1 MSCLKERPWSLRDT
15 QSAPVSSPQE
25 VGGLCEG
32 EGVTSGGLRRGWRQ
46 GPCQGAE
53 NTGGFLRPPRHPSC
67 PEQMRRGGR
76 GRPPR
81 VQPPPTPCP
90 GSSGTCPPLPE
101 SSPYCGHSGVRGP
114 DLYRTT
120 ATRWQMQGS
129 QPSAWRTAPRVRC
142 LQDVKSKQGGG
153 QACGEQ
159 ESHVSRKVTVRG
171 KAERP
176 PAGPGLQGLPL
187 RKET

>member
-101 SSPYCGHSGVRGP
+101 SSPLIVGTQECGALIFTEPLPHAGRCKEVSPAPGGQPHVSAV
-114 DLYRTT
+114 YRT
-120 ATRWQMQGS
+120 
-129 QPSAWRTAPRVRC
+129 
-142 LQDVKSKQGGG
+142 
-153 QACGEQ
+153 
-159 ESHVSRKVTVRG
+159 
-171 KAERP
+171 
-176 PAGPGLQGLPL
+176 
-187 RKET
+187 